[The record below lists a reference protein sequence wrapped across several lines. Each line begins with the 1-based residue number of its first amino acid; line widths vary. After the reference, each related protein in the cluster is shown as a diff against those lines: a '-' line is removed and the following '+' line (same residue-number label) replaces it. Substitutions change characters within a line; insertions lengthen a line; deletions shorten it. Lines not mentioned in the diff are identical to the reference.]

1 MGLKELIFGEKAEP
15 SRRNEEFFRL
25 LDGYRPVF
33 HSWGGELYES
43 ELIRAAID
51 ARARHISKLSVEVK
65 GTAKPTLQT
74 NMKLGPNQWQTWG
87 QFLYRLSTILDIKN
101 TAIIVPVIDE
111 YGATTGVYPVY
122 HKEVELVESEG
133 VRYIRIKFLNGEW
146 GAVEMSK
153 AGILTKFQSRND
165 FFGESNKALRP
176 TMELLSIQN
185 QGIEEG
191 VKSAATYRFM
201 ATVSNFSDPEDLA
214 KERKR
219 FTKENL
225 RGSDLDGVLL
235 WPNTYRDVK
244 QIETKPYVADPEQMT
259 QIRENVFDYFGVN
272 EKIMKNEA
280 IGDAWA
286 AFYEGAIE
294 PFAIQLSDVMTRMLF
309 THRER
314 QQGSFIMAT
323 SNRLQY
329 MSTADKLNV
338 SAQMADRGLMTRN
351 EIREIWNLAPLP
363 PEIGDQMPIRGE
375 YYNVGETAQEGG
387 TDAGE

>member
-1 MGLKELIFGEKAEP
+1 MGLKELIFGKKAEP
-15 SRRNEEFFRL
+15 SRRNEEFFKL

-74 NMKLGPNQWQTWG
+74 DLKLGPNQFQTWG

-101 TAIIVPVIDE
+101 TALIVPVINE

-122 HKEVELVESEG
+122 HKKVELVEDDG
-133 VRYIRIKFLNGEW
+133 VRYIRIQFLNGDW
-146 GAVEMSK
+146 AAVELSRV
-153 AGILTKFQSRND
+153 GILTKFQGKND
-165 FFGESNKALRP
+165 FFGESNKALQP
-176 TMELLSIQN
+176 TMDLLSIQN

-219 FTKENL
+219 FTRENL
-225 RGSDLDGVLL
+225 KGSDLDGVLL

-314 QQGSFIMAT
+314 QQGSFIIAT

-375 YYNVGETAQEGG
+375 YYNVGETAQEGE
-387 TDAGE
+387 TNAE